1 MITAYGL
8 DEGRTFRRTL
18 DTKQNLPE
26 GTVWIDML
34 HPTEEERAA
43 IAGIVG
49 IDLPTHEEMKEI
61 EVSSRLYVENGGIY
75 LTTPVITQ
83 ADTEYPGLGVVTFI
97 LTNGALTNGVPTNG
111 NSKGGR
117 LVTVRY
123 VEPKSIDTFV
133 SRLNRQ
139 PELIG
144 SAEAALLG
152 LLDAVIGRVA
162 DLLELIGSRL
172 DGIGRRI
179 FDDPLPAK
187 SREAARK
194 PDALREVMRDIG
206 RVGDLTNKVR
216 DSLAGLDRLATYLA
230 TLSNGRLNKEQKAL
244 LKSLNRDLRS
254 LGEHAGYLS
263 QQTNFLLDATLGVI
277 NIEQN
282 AIIKIFSVV
291 AVVFLPPTLIASIYG
306 MNFHVMPE
314 LDKSWGYPLALFLM
328 VVSAI
333 LPLLYFRRRGWL

>member
-1 MITAYGL
+1 MITSYGI
-8 DEGRTFRRTL
+8 DGGRTFRRTL
-18 DTKQNLPE
+18 ETGQLLPE

-43 IAGIVG
+43 IAGLVG

-61 EVSSRLYVENGGIY
+61 EVSSRLYVENASIY
-75 LTTPVITQ
+75 MTTPVITR

-97 LTNGALTNGVPTNG
+97 LTNGI
-111 NSKGGR
+111 SKGGY

-123 VEPKSIDTFV
+123 VEPKSIDTFA

-139 PELIG
+139 PELIAG
-144 SAEAALLG
+144 AEAALLG
-152 LLDAVIGRVA
+152 LLDAVVGRVA

-172 DGIGRRI
+172 DGIGRRV

-187 SREAARK
+187 SKEAARK

-230 TLSNGRLNKEQKAL
+230 TISTGRLNKEQRAL

-282 AIIKIFSVV
+282 SIIKIFSVV
-291 AVVFLPPTLIASIYG
+291 AVVFLPPTLIASSYG
-306 MNFHVMPE
+306 MNFHFMPE
-314 LDKSWGYPLALFLM
+314 LDESWGYPLALGLM
-328 VVSAI
+328 VLSAI

>member
-1 MITAYGL
+1 MISVLGL
-8 DEGRTFRRTL
+8 DSGKAFKRTL
-18 DTKQNLPE
+18 DIGQELPE
-26 GTVWIDML
+26 GTIWIDLL

-61 EVSSRLYVENGGIY
+61 EVSSRLYVENGSVF
-75 LTTPVITQ
+75 LTTPVITR

-97 LTNGALTNGVPTNG
+97 LNNGISTGGNPT
-111 NSKGGR
+111 GGH

-123 VEPKSIDTFV
+123 VEPKSLETFTG
-133 SRLNRQ
+133 RLNRQ
-139 PELIG
+139 PELIA

-152 LLDAVIGRVA
+152 ILDAIVDRAA
-162 DLLELIGSRL
+162 DVLELIGSRL

-187 SREAARK
+187 AKEAARK

-206 RVGDLTNKVR
+206 RVGDLTTKVR
-216 DSLAGLDRLATYLA
+216 DSLAGLDRLAAYLA
-230 TLSNGRLNKEQKAL
+230 TVSTGRLNKEQKAL

-314 LDKSWGYPLALFLM
+314 LDKPWGYPLALVLM
-328 VVSAI
+328 VVSAV
-333 LPLLYFRRRGWL
+333 LPLLYFRRKGWL

>member
-1 MITAYGL
+1 MINAYGL
-8 DEGRTFRRTL
+8 DRGKTFSRTI
-18 DTKQNLPE
+18 DTGQALPE

-97 LTNGALTNGVPTNG
+97 LTNGALINGVVTNG
-111 NSKGGR
+111 NTKGGR

-152 LLDAVIGRVA
+152 LLDAVVGRVA

-172 DGIGRRI
+172 DGIGRRV

-187 SREAARK
+187 SKEAARK

-254 LGEHAGYLS
+254 LAEHAGYLS

-306 MNFHVMPE
+306 MNFHLMPE
-314 LDKSWGYPLALFLM
+314 LDKPWGYPLALFLM

>member
-1 MITAYGL
+1 MITSYGI
-8 DEGRTFRRTL
+8 DGGRTFRRTL
-18 DTKQNLPE
+18 ETGQLLPE

-34 HPTEEERAA
+34 HPTEDERAA

-61 EVSSRLYVENGGIY
+61 EVSSRLYVENGSIY

-83 ADTEYPGLGVVTFI
+83 ADTEYPSLGVVTFI
-97 LTNGALTNGVPTNG
+97 LTNGI
-111 NSKGGR
+111 SKGGH

-123 VEPKSIDTFV
+123 VEPKSIDAFAA
-133 SRLNRQ
+133 RLNRQ

-144 SAEAALLG
+144 GPEAALLG
-152 LLDAVIGRVA
+152 MLDAVVGRVA
-162 DLLELIGSRL
+162 DLLELIGTRL

-187 SREAARK
+187 SKEAARK

-230 TLSNGRLNKEQKAL
+230 TISTGRLNKEQKAL

-306 MNFHVMPE
+306 MNFEFMPE
-314 LDKSWGYPLALFLM
+314 LDKPWGYPLALFLM

-333 LPLLYFRRRGWL
+333 LPLLYFRRKGWL

>member
-1 MITAYGL
+1 MITTYGQ
-8 DEGRTFRRTL
+8 DGGRSFGRTI
-18 DTKQNLPE
+18 DTGQILPA

-43 IAGIVG
+43 IAGMVG

-61 EVSSRLYVENGGIY
+61 EVSSRLYVENGSIY
-75 LTTPVITQ
+75 LTTPVITR

-97 LTNGALTNGVPTNG
+97 LTNGTA
-111 NSKGGR
+111 KGGY

-123 VEPKSIDTFV
+123 VEPKSIETFA

-139 PELIG
+139 PELIAG
-144 SAEAALLG
+144 AEAALLG
-152 LLDAVIGRVA
+152 LLDAVVGRVA

-172 DGIGRRI
+172 DGIGRRV

-187 SREAARK
+187 SKEAAKK

-230 TLSNGRLNKEQKAL
+230 TISTGRLNKEQRAL

-306 MNFHVMPE
+306 MNFHFMPE
-314 LDKSWGYPLALFLM
+314 LDKPWGYPLALGLM
-328 VVSAI
+328 VLSAI

>member
-1 MITAYGL
+1 MITSYGI
-8 DEGRTFRRTL
+8 DGGRTFRRTL
-18 DTKQNLPE
+18 ETGQLLPE

-43 IAGIVG
+43 IAGLVG

-61 EVSSRLYVENGGIY
+61 EVSSRLYVENASIY
-75 LTTPVITQ
+75 MTTPVITR

-97 LTNGALTNGVPTNG
+97 LTNGI
-111 NSKGGR
+111 SKGGY

-123 VEPKSIDTFV
+123 VEPKSIDTFA

-139 PELIG
+139 PELIAG
-144 SAEAALLG
+144 AEAALLG
-152 LLDAVIGRVA
+152 LLDAVVGRVA

-172 DGIGRRI
+172 DGIGRRV

-187 SREAARK
+187 SKEAARK

-230 TLSNGRLNKEQKAL
+230 TISTGRLNKEQRAL

-306 MNFHVMPE
+306 MNFHFMPE
-314 LDKSWGYPLALFLM
+314 LDESWGYPLALGLM
-328 VVSAI
+328 VLSAI